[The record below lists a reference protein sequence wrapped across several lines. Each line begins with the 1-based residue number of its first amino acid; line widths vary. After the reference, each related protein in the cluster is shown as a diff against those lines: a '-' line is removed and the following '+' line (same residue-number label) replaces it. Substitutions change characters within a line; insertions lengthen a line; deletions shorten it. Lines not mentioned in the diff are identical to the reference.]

1 LVASWKGAGHL
12 GFGQFRLYP
21 LQAQGSGVAH
31 TIGSWPFE
39 NPRSELKQHMKSRQ
53 TLSGNGEAIPRAR
66 VKVAHGWRPGFTL
79 IELLVVIAIIAIL
92 AALLLP
98 ALARAKSKALQTQ
111 CLSNLK
117 QINVAMKQYVDD
129 SRDKTLGPD
138 SVVTTG
144 AEGQTE
150 AIWWWY
156 KELVRPY
163 LGIKTAGFVDPPLP
177 QGSNDMVF
185 HCPKDRGWAD
195 HGTIYKMPHYANYIL
210 DYGSYVFNG
219 CDNWGNDPAKTT
231 LLDLPLASV
240 LHPARTWLMSEW
252 PIHWSYSWHKSL
264 TGNAN
269 IPYNNAIDNISF
281 VDGHAAYI
289 RLYYNPAYGAA
300 PAEYTTQ
307 QIPAGYNY
315 QNGPD

>member
-1 LVASWKGAGHL
+1 MNLMSPMN
-12 GFGQFRLYP
+12 RT
-21 LQAQGSGVAH
+21 GS
-31 TIGSWPFE
+31 
-39 NPRSELKQHMKSRQ
+39 RRR
-53 TLSGNGEAIPRAR
+53 TLAA
-66 VKVAHGWRPGFTL
+66 FTL

-98 ALARAKSKALQTQ
+98 ALARAKAKATQTQ

-117 QINVAMKQYVDD
+117 QLNLLMKMYADD
-129 SRDKTLGPD
+129 HQDKTPGRD

-144 AEGQTE
+144 GEGQAE

-156 KELVRPY
+156 KELVVPY
-163 LGIKTAGFVDPPLP
+163 LGIKRQGFIDPPLP

-195 HGTIYKMPHYANYIL
+195 HGYKMPHYANYIL
-210 DYGSYVFNG
+210 DYGSYVYNG
-219 CDNWGNDPAKTT
+219 CDNAGNDPAKTT
-231 LLDLPLASV
+231 LLNARLSTV
-240 LHPARTWLMSEW
+240 KHPTRTWLMSEW

-264 TGNAN
+264 TGDAN
-269 IPYNNAIDNISF
+269 ISYKDAIDNVSF
-281 VDGHAAYI
+281 VDGHASYIKLFYNSTLGPAPFAY
-289 RLYYNPAYGAA
+289 PT
-300 PAEYTTQ
+300 P